1 MLFYKFIFIKIIQSI
16 ILGALI
22 LLSVLYIFS
31 IIELLSQNYELTDTL
46 VIGLINTIELLMT
59 IPSILLLMSIILFWN
74 NLKKTN
80 ELIIIRHYLSL
91 KKIMLIYSLFI
102 LIFASL
108 EINKNNLNSNIKY
121 LKEIYLKGFTETEI
135 NQKVFFNFNNQE
147 LTISKFNG
155 LNIKKRI
162 IAEISIYKFKNDIF
176 EKSIYSN
183 ENQIIENKIVMKNP
197 NIVTSQSI
205 KDIKGQY
212 VVNLEEF
219 EDGLY
224 NNLGKLNL
232 SNKKELVNPIGLLKK
247 ITLMIVLFAYI
258 SVFISREAI
267 NKNASALKYI
277 SISVLIFIYS
287 FVTSQIYLES
297 YHIVFHLSVL
307 LTITFYLYKNLI
319 NE

>member
-1 MLFYKFIFIKIIQSI
+1 
-16 ILGALI
+16 
-22 LLSVLYIFS
+22 
-31 IIELLSQNYELTDTL
+31 
-46 VIGLINTIELLMT
+46 MT

-183 ENQIIENKIVMKNP
+183 ENQIIGNKIVMKNP

-212 VVNLEEF
+212 IVNLEEF
-219 EDGLY
+219 KDGLY

-232 SNKKELVNPIGLLKK
+232 SNKK
-247 ITLMIVLFAYI
+247 
-258 SVFISREAI
+258 
-267 NKNASALKYI
+267 
-277 SISVLIFIYS
+277 
-287 FVTSQIYLES
+287 
-297 YHIVFHLSVL
+297 
-307 LTITFYLYKNLI
+307 
-319 NE
+319 

>member
-183 ENQIIENKIVMKNP
+183 ENQIIGNKIVMKNP

-247 ITLMIVLFAYI
+247 ITLIIVLFAYI

-267 NKNASALKYI
+267 SKNASALKYI

-307 LTITFYLYKNLI
+307 LTLTFYLYKNLI

>member
-212 VVNLEEF
+212 IVNLEEF
-219 EDGLY
+219 KDGLY

-307 LTITFYLYKNLI
+307 LTLTFYLYKNLI

>member
-59 IPSILLLMSIILFWN
+59 IPNILLLMSVILFWN

-183 ENQIIENKIVMKNP
+183 ENQIIGNKIVMKNP

-212 VVNLEEF
+212 IVNLEEF
-219 EDGLY
+219 KDGLY

-307 LTITFYLYKNLI
+307 LTLTFYLYKNLI

>member
-176 EKSIYSN
+176 EKSIFSN
-183 ENQIIENKIVMKNP
+183 ENHIIGNKIVMKNP

-212 VVNLEEF
+212 LVNLEEF
-219 EDGLY
+219 GDGFY
-224 NNLGKLNL
+224 NNLDKLNL

-307 LTITFYLYKNLI
+307 LTLTFYLYKNLI

>member
-1 MLFYKFIFIKIIQSI
+1 MIFYKFIFIKIIQSI
-16 ILGALI
+16 ILSALI

-176 EKSIYSN
+176 EKSVYSN
-183 ENQIIENKIVMKNP
+183 ENQIIGNKIVMKNP

-212 VVNLEEF
+212 IVNLEEF
-219 EDGLY
+219 KDGLY

-232 SNKKELVNPIGLLKK
+232 SDKKELVNPIGLLKK

-267 NKNASALKYI
+267 YKNASALKYI

>member
-155 LNIKKRI
+155 LNIKKKI

-183 ENQIIENKIVMKNP
+183 ENQIIGNKIVMKNP

-307 LTITFYLYKNLI
+307 LTLTFYLYKNLI

>member
-80 ELIIIRHYLSL
+80 ELIIIRHYLSI

-183 ENQIIENKIVMKNP
+183 ENQIIGNKIVMKNP

-307 LTITFYLYKNLI
+307 LTLTFYLYKNLI

>member
-46 VIGLINTIELLMT
+46 VIGLINTIELLIT

-183 ENQIIENKIVMKNP
+183 ENQIIGNKIVMKNP

-212 VVNLEEF
+212 IVNLEEF
-219 EDGLY
+219 KDGLY

>member
-1 MLFYKFIFIKIIQSI
+1 
-16 ILGALI
+16 
-22 LLSVLYIFS
+22 
-31 IIELLSQNYELTDTL
+31 
-46 VIGLINTIELLMT
+46 
-59 IPSILLLMSIILFWN
+59 MS
-74 NLKKTN
+74 K
-80 ELIIIRHYLSL
+80 
-91 KKIMLIYSLFI
+91 
-102 LIFASL
+102 

-183 ENQIIENKIVMKNP
+183 ENQIIGNKIVMKNP

-212 VVNLEEF
+212 LVNLEEF
-219 EDGLY
+219 GDGFY
-224 NNLGKLNL
+224 NNLDKLNL
-232 SNKKELVNPIGLLKK
+232 SNKKELVNPLGLLKK
-247 ITLMIVLFAYI
+247 ITLIIVLFAYI

-267 NKNASALKYI
+267 SK
-277 SISVLIFIYS
+277 
-287 FVTSQIYLES
+287 EC
-297 YHIVFHLSVL
+297 
-307 LTITFYLYKNLI
+307 
-319 NE
+319 

>member
-183 ENQIIENKIVMKNP
+183 ENQIIGNKIVMKNP

-212 VVNLEEF
+212 VINLEEF

>member
-176 EKSIYSN
+176 EKSIFSN
-183 ENQIIENKIVMKNP
+183 ENHIIGNKIVMKNP

-258 SVFISREAI
+258 SVFISRKAI
-267 NKNASALKYI
+267 RKNASALKYI

-307 LTITFYLYKNLI
+307 LTLTFYLYKNLI

>member
-108 EINKNNLNSNIKY
+108 EINKNNLNSNIKN
-121 LKEIYLKGFTETEI
+121 LKEIYLMDFTETEI
-135 NQKVFFNFNNQE
+135 NEKVFFNFNNQE

-307 LTITFYLYKNLI
+307 LTLTFYLYKNLI

>member
-183 ENQIIENKIVMKNP
+183 ENQIIGNKIVMKNP

-212 VVNLEEF
+212 VINLEEF

-307 LTITFYLYKNLI
+307 LTLTFYLYKNLI

>member
-121 LKEIYLKGFTETEI
+121 LKEIYLKGFTETKI

-307 LTITFYLYKNLI
+307 LTLTFYLYKNLI

>member
-183 ENQIIENKIVMKNP
+183 ENQIIGNKIVMKNP

-212 VVNLEEF
+212 IVNLEEF
-219 EDGLY
+219 KDGLY

-307 LTITFYLYKNLI
+307 LTLTFYLYKNLI

>member
-176 EKSIYSN
+176 EKSIFSN
-183 ENQIIENKIVMKNP
+183 ENHIIGNKIVMKNP

-212 VVNLEEF
+212 VINLEEF
-219 EDGLY
+219 EDGFY
-224 NNLGKLNL
+224 SNLDKLNL

-307 LTITFYLYKNLI
+307 LTLTFYLYKNLI

>member
-108 EINKNNLNSNIKY
+108 EINKNNLNSNIKN
-121 LKEIYLKGFTETEI
+121 LKEIYLMGFTETEI
-135 NQKVFFNFNNQE
+135 NEKVFFNFNNQE
-147 LTISKFNG
+147 LTISKLNG
-155 LNIKKRI
+155 LNIKKKFI
-162 IAEISIYKFKNDIF
+162 KEISIYKFKNYIF

-183 ENQIIENKIVMKNP
+183 ENQIIGNKIVMKNP

-212 VVNLEEF
+212 VINLEEF
-219 EDGLY
+219 EDGFY
-224 NNLGKLNL
+224 SNLDKLNL

-307 LTITFYLYKNLI
+307 LTLTFYLYKNLI

>member
-183 ENQIIENKIVMKNP
+183 ENQIIGNKIVMKNP

-212 VVNLEEF
+212 LVNLEEF

>member
-176 EKSIYSN
+176 EKSIFSN
-183 ENQIIENKIVMKNP
+183 ENHIIGNKIVMKNP

-212 VVNLEEF
+212 IVNLEEF
-219 EDGLY
+219 KDGLY
-224 NNLGKLNL
+224 NNHGKLNL

-307 LTITFYLYKNLI
+307 LTLTFYLYKNLI

>member
-176 EKSIYSN
+176 EKSIFSN
-183 ENQIIENKIVMKNP
+183 ENQIIGNKIVMKNP

-307 LTITFYLYKNLI
+307 LTLTFYLYKNLI

>member
-183 ENQIIENKIVMKNP
+183 ENQIIGNKIVMKNP

-212 VVNLEEF
+212 VINLEEF
-219 EDGLY
+219 EDGFY
-224 NNLGKLNL
+224 SNLDKLNL
-232 SNKKELVNPIGLLKK
+232 SNKKELVNPIELLKK

>member
-1 MLFYKFIFIKIIQSI
+1 
-16 ILGALI
+16 
-22 LLSVLYIFS
+22 
-31 IIELLSQNYELTDTL
+31 
-46 VIGLINTIELLMT
+46 
-59 IPSILLLMSIILFWN
+59 MSIILFWN

-176 EKSIYSN
+176 EKSIFSN
-183 ENQIIENKIVMKNP
+183 ENHIIGNKIVMKNP

-212 VVNLEEF
+212 VINLEEF

>member
-176 EKSIYSN
+176 EKSIFSN
-183 ENQIIENKIVMKNP
+183 ENHIIGNKIVMKNP

-224 NNLGKLNL
+224 NNLDKLNL

-307 LTITFYLYKNLI
+307 LTLTFYLYKNLI

>member
-176 EKSIYSN
+176 EKSIFSN
-183 ENQIIENKIVMKNP
+183 ENHIIGNKIVMKNP

-212 VVNLEEF
+212 VINLEEF
-219 EDGLY
+219 EDGFY
-224 NNLGKLNL
+224 SNLDKLNL

>member
-176 EKSIYSN
+176 EKSIFSN
-183 ENQIIENKIVMKNP
+183 ENHIIGNKIVMKNP

-212 VVNLEEF
+212 VINLEEF
-219 EDGLY
+219 EDGFY
-224 NNLGKLNL
+224 SNLDKLNL

-267 NKNASALKYI
+267 YKNASALKYI

>member
-183 ENQIIENKIVMKNP
+183 ENQIIGNKIVMKNP

-212 VVNLEEF
+212 VINLEEF
-219 EDGLY
+219 EDGFY
-224 NNLGKLNL
+224 SNLDKLNL

>member
-1 MLFYKFIFIKIIQSI
+1 
-16 ILGALI
+16 
-22 LLSVLYIFS
+22 
-31 IIELLSQNYELTDTL
+31 
-46 VIGLINTIELLMT
+46 MT

-162 IAEISIYKFKNDIF
+162 IA
-176 EKSIYSN
+176 
-183 ENQIIENKIVMKNP
+183 
-197 NIVTSQSI
+197 
-205 KDIKGQY
+205 
-212 VVNLEEF
+212 
-219 EDGLY
+219 
-224 NNLGKLNL
+224 
-232 SNKKELVNPIGLLKK
+232 
-247 ITLMIVLFAYI
+247 
-258 SVFISREAI
+258 
-267 NKNASALKYI
+267 
-277 SISVLIFIYS
+277 
-287 FVTSQIYLES
+287 
-297 YHIVFHLSVL
+297 
-307 LTITFYLYKNLI
+307 
-319 NE
+319 

>member
-183 ENQIIENKIVMKNP
+183 ENQIIGNKIIMKNP

-307 LTITFYLYKNLI
+307 LTLTFYLYKNLI

>member
-212 VVNLEEF
+212 IVNLEEF
-219 EDGLY
+219 KDGLY
-224 NNLGKLNL
+224 NNHGKLNL

-307 LTITFYLYKNLI
+307 LTLTFYLYKNLI

>member
-176 EKSIYSN
+176 EKSVYSN
-183 ENQIIENKIVMKNP
+183 ENQIIGNKIVMKNP

-212 VVNLEEF
+212 VINLEEF
-219 EDGLY
+219 EDGFY
-224 NNLGKLNL
+224 SNLDKLNL

>member
-155 LNIKKRI
+155 LNIKKKI

-307 LTITFYLYKNLI
+307 LTLTFYLYKNLI

>member
-80 ELIIIRHYLSL
+80 ELNIIRHYLSL

-183 ENQIIENKIVMKNP
+183 ENQIIGNKIVMKNP

-212 VVNLEEF
+212 VINLEEF

-224 NNLGKLNL
+224 NSLGKLNL

-307 LTITFYLYKNLI
+307 LTLTFYLYKNLI

>member
-108 EINKNNLNSNIKY
+108 EINKNNLNSNIKH

-183 ENQIIENKIVMKNP
+183 ENQIIGNKIVMKNP

-219 EDGLY
+219 KDGLY

-307 LTITFYLYKNLI
+307 LTLTFYLYKNLI

>member
-31 IIELLSQNYELTDTL
+31 IIELLSQNYELADTL

-59 IPSILLLMSIILFWN
+59 IPNILLLVSIILFWN

-80 ELIIIRHYLSL
+80 ELIIIRHYLNL
-91 KKIMLIYSLFI
+91 KKIILIYSLFI
-102 LIFASL
+102 LLFASL

-147 LTISKFNG
+147 LTISKLNG
-155 LNIKKRI
+155 IDIKKRI
-162 IAEISIYKFKNDIF
+162 IAEMSIYKFKNNIF
-176 EKSIYSN
+176 EKSVYSN
-183 ENQIIENKIVMKNP
+183 ENQIIGNKIVMKNP
-197 NIVTSQSI
+197 NIITSQSI

-212 VVNLEEF
+212 LINLEDF
-219 EDGLY
+219 GDGLY
-224 NNLGKLNL
+224 NNLGKINL
-232 SNKKELVNPIGLLKK
+232 SNKKELVNSIGLLKK
-247 ITLMIVLFAYI
+247 LTLMIVLFAYI
-258 SVFISREAI
+258 SVFISRKAI
-267 NKNASALKYI
+267 SKNASAIKYI
-277 SISVLIFIYS
+277 SISVVIFIYS
-287 FVTSQIYLES
+287 FVTSQIYLEN

-307 LTITFYLYKNLI
+307 LTLTFYLYKNLI